1 MKLPSY
7 EDNLRDILL
16 SQSIDGVDAFSDKLI
31 KDIVDGKSSFVKN
44 NSSNREL
51 RLKNEKLLEN
61 FQNRNMLSI
70 YIVILLENQLF
81 FLMDSSQKDK
91 GEFGELFK
99 PEQAEYFIKARESG
113 TKEIAIQKEIA
124 DLGFTLIKPI
134 LQEGEPPAFLVIDY
148 TQKTYNS
155 LISLLRVSTKTI
167 MLSLAIVIMLLIS
180 FILFFLHSAYIKN
193 RLYRNPE
200 TGSFYRAFLTDHYE
214 KINFSDYYIALADI
228 DLFKRI
234 NDLYGQKNGDM
245 VISAIMKRV
254 TNVLNRDDIF
264 VQYGGEEFLL
274 LISKKDT
281 SDRRF
286 RERLEEIRVLI
297 ENLNFRIEESKVKLT
312 ISIGAFIESQNAKS
326 LQDSIQKADTALY
339 DAKHSGRNRVS
350 YFDVSKDKKLYRE
363 KLKEMIESDKLVCHY
378 QPIMNLETNEVH
390 HYEALLRIET
400 DGKIIFP
407 DKILPEL
414 EDSYFYSRISMRV
427 IEFNIRKMRENP
439 KLKVSINL
447 SADDLLND
455 AILSLLFQNSDLS
468 KRVLIEILENKS
480 IDYEKVEASI
490 QKLKILGYKICI
502 DDFGSGFSNIDHLL
516 NLSIDYLKL
525 DGSIIKN
532 IHNDKKAHSI
542 IEAVTFFCHTNGI
555 EVIAE
560 FVENQE
566 IVDILKGFGIKYGQG
581 YHFDRAR
588 PYDEIV

>member
-1 MKLPSY
+1 
-7 EDNLRDILL
+7 
-16 SQSIDGVDAFSDKLI
+16 
-31 KDIVDGKSSFVKN
+31 
-44 NSSNREL
+44 
-51 RLKNEKLLEN
+51 
-61 FQNRNMLSI
+61 
-70 YIVILLENQLF
+70 
-81 FLMDSSQKDK
+81 
-91 GEFGELFK
+91 
-99 PEQAEYFIKARESG
+99 
-113 TKEIAIQKEIA
+113 
-124 DLGFTLIKPI
+124 
-134 LQEGEPPAFLVIDY
+134 
-148 TQKTYNS
+148 
-155 LISLLRVSTKTI
+155 

-502 DDFGSGFSNIDHLL
+502 DDFGAGFSNIDHLL
-516 NLSIDYLKL
+516 NLPIDYLKL
-525 DGSIIKN
+525 DGSMIKN
-532 IHNDKKAHSI
+532 IHNDKEAHSI
-542 IEAVTFFCHTNGI
+542 IEAITFFCQTNGI

-560 FVENQE
+560 FVENEE
-566 IVDILKGFGIKYGQG
+566 IVEILKGFGIKYGQG
-581 YHFDRAR
+581 YYFDRAK
-588 PYDEIV
+588 PHDEIFRLLYLMSC

>member
-1 MKLPSY
+1 
-7 EDNLRDILL
+7 
-16 SQSIDGVDAFSDKLI
+16 
-31 KDIVDGKSSFVKN
+31 
-44 NSSNREL
+44 
-51 RLKNEKLLEN
+51 
-61 FQNRNMLSI
+61 
-70 YIVILLENQLF
+70 
-81 FLMDSSQKDK
+81 
-91 GEFGELFK
+91 
-99 PEQAEYFIKARESG
+99 
-113 TKEIAIQKEIA
+113 
-124 DLGFTLIKPI
+124 
-134 LQEGEPPAFLVIDY
+134 
-148 TQKTYNS
+148 
-155 LISLLRVSTKTI
+155 
-167 MLSLAIVIMLLIS
+167 
-180 FILFFLHSAYIKN
+180 
-193 RLYRNPE
+193 
-200 TGSFYRAFLTDHYE
+200 
-214 KINFSDYYIALADI
+214 
-228 DLFKRI
+228 
-234 NDLYGQKNGDM
+234 M
-245 VISAIMKRV
+245 VISAIMKMV

-274 LISKKDT
+274 LISKKNT

-286 RERLEEIRVLI
+286 RERLEEIRALI
-297 ENLNFRIEESKVKLT
+297 ESLNFIIEGSKVKIT

-339 DAKHSGRNRVS
+339 NAKHSGRNRVS

-378 QPIMNLETNEVH
+378 QPIMNLETDKIH

-427 IEFNIRKMRENP
+427 IEFNIRKMRENS
-439 KLKVSINL
+439 KIKVSINL

-525 DGSIIKN
+525 DGSMIKN

-542 IEAVTFFCHTNGI
+542 IEAVTFFCQTNGI